1 VSDFFSAIIGILVL
15 AFALAVSIGLHEI
28 GHMWPAKKFGVK
40 VPKYMIGFGPKLWG
54 IKRGETEYGV
64 RLLPL
69 GGYVLL
75 SGMNPPRNDQRNSR
89 AMIWY
94 KNMVEWA
101 RPDEDLAPEEAH
113 RSFYRLSTWKKIVV
127 MAGGPFMNLIL
138 GFLFAALALNVVGT
152 WQVGNQVRSTYNC
165 VSELSGSACESGEYV
180 LPAAQVGLQKGDR
193 IVEIGGQA
201 IAKQADIKPLLE
213 QFVGQGVEIK
223 IERDGAVLSR
233 TAEIKSVLVPVD
245 STSNRTEERPFL
257 GVGFEFQ
264 FATQAPSETV
274 KFATDSI
281 VGTFNLII
289 HLPQQLVT
297 SVGAI
302 FGENERDPNG
312 AVSIVGIADIAG
324 DVAVQNGDD
333 FRSTLSVWLLMLAG
347 LNFALFAFNMIP
359 VLPLDGGH
367 ILIALLS
374 KVKAIGNRIRKRP
387 DTGPIDLAL
396 FAPLT
401 MFAWVVLMVMGITFI
416 IADVIA
422 PIAF

>member
-1 VSDFFSAIIGILVL
+1 MNDLISAVIGILVL
-15 AFALAVSIGLHEI
+15 GFALAVSIGLHEI

-54 IKRGETEYGV
+54 IRRGETEYGI

-75 SGMNPPRNDQRNSR
+75 SGMNPPRNDERNSR
-89 AMIWY
+89 AMLWY

-113 RSFYRLSTWKKIVV
+113 RSFYRLATWKKIVV

-138 GFLFAALALNVVGT
+138 GFLFAALALNLIGT
-152 WQVGNQVRSTYNC
+152 WQVGNQVQSSYRC
-165 VSELSGSACESGEYV
+165 VAEVSGETCVDGDYL
-180 LPAAQVGLQKGDR
+180 LPAAQIGLREGDR
-193 IVEIGGQA
+193 IVEIGGQS
-201 IAKQADIKPLLE
+201 IAKQSDIKPLLG
-213 QFVGQGVEIK
+213 QYVGQQVEIK
-223 IERDGAVLSR
+223 LNRDGQVISSN
-233 TAEIKSVLVPVD
+233 AEIREVEVPID
-245 STSNRTEERPFL
+245 EAGNTEKRPFL
-257 GVGFEFQ
+257 GVSFEYE
-264 FATQAPSETV
+264 FATQPASETL
-274 KFATDSI
+274 KFAQDS
-281 VGTFNLII
+281 VAGTFNLILQ
-289 HLPQQLVT
+289 LPQQLAT
-297 SVGAI
+297 SLGAI
-302 FGENERDPNG
+302 AGQDQRDPNG

-324 DVAVQNGDD
+324 DVAVQNGSD
-333 FRSTLSVWLLMLAG
+333 FRSTLSVWFLMLAG

-374 KVKAIGNRIRKRP
+374 KIKSLANRLLKRP

-401 MFAWVVLMVMGITFI
+401 MFAWFVLMAMGITFI
-416 IADVIA
+416 IADLIA

>member
-1 VSDFFSAIIGILVL
+1 MNDFWSGIIGVLVL

-54 IKRGETEYGV
+54 INRGETEYGV

-75 SGMNPPRNDQRNSR
+75 SGMNPPRNDQRNSK

-113 RSFYRLSTWKKIVV
+113 RSFYRLATWKKIVV

-152 WQVGNQVRSTYNC
+152 WQVGTQVRSTYTC
-165 VSELSGSACESGEYV
+165 VAELSGQSCGANDYV
-180 LPAAQVGLQKGDR
+180 LPAAQIGLQKGDR
-193 IVEIGGQA
+193 ILEIGGQKVV
-201 IAKQADIKPLLE
+201 KQADIKPLLE
-213 QFVGQGVEIK
+213 QFVGQSVDIK
-223 IERDGAVLSR
+223 IDRNSSVLAR
-233 TAEIKSVLVPVD
+233 TAEIRSVPVPID

-257 GVGFEFQ
+257 GVGFDFE
-264 FATQAPSETV
+264 FATQAPSETL
-274 KFATDSI
+274 KFASDSI

-302 FGENERDPNG
+302 FGENQRDPNG

-324 DVAVQNGDD
+324 DVAVQNGED
-333 FRSTLSVWLLMLAG
+333 FSSTLSVWLLMLAG

-367 ILIALLS
+367 ILIAMLS
-374 KVKAIGNRIRKRP
+374 KFKAVGNRILKRP

>member
-1 VSDFFSAIIGILVL
+1 
-15 AFALAVSIGLHEI
+15 
-28 GHMWPAKKFGVK
+28 
-40 VPKYMIGFGPKLWG
+40 
-54 IKRGETEYGV
+54 
-64 RLLPL
+64 
-69 GGYVLL
+69 
-75 SGMNPPRNDQRNSR
+75 
-89 AMIWY
+89 
-94 KNMVEWA
+94 
-101 RPDEDLAPEEAH
+101 
-113 RSFYRLSTWKKIVV
+113 
-127 MAGGPFMNLIL
+127 MNLIL

-152 WQVGNQVRSTYNC
+152 WQVGTQVRSTYTC
-165 VSELSGSACESGEYV
+165 VAELSGQSCGANDYV
-180 LPAAQVGLQKGDR
+180 LPAAQIGLQKGDR
-193 IVEIGGQA
+193 ILEIGGQKVV
-201 IAKQADIKPLLE
+201 KQADIKPLLE
-213 QFVGQGVEIK
+213 QFVGQSVDIK
-223 IERDGAVLSR
+223 IER
-233 TAEIKSVLVPVD
+233 TAEIRSVPVPID

-257 GVGFEFQ
+257 GVGFDFE
-264 FATQAPSETV
+264 FATQAPSETL
-274 KFATDSI
+274 KFASDSI

-289 HLPQQLVT
+289 HLPQQLVA

-324 DVAVQNGDD
+324 DVAVQNGED
-333 FRSTLSVWLLMLAG
+333 FSSTLSVWLLMLAG

-367 ILIALLS
+367 ILIAMLS
-374 KVKAIGNRIRKRP
+374 KIKAVGNRILKRT

>member
-1 VSDFFSAIIGILVL
+1 MSDFFSAIIGILVL
-15 AFALAVSIGLHEI
+15 AFALAVSIGMHEI

-165 VSELSGSACESGEYV
+165 VSELSGANCEPGEYV

-374 KVKAIGNRIRKRP
+374 KVKALGNRIRKRP

>member
-1 VSDFFSAIIGILVL
+1 MNEFLSAIIGILVL
-15 AFALAVSIGLHEI
+15 GFALAVSIGLHEI

-40 VPKYMIGFGPKLWG
+40 VPKYMIGFGPRIWG

-101 RPDEDLAPEEAH
+101 RPDEDLAPDEAH

-138 GFLFAALALNVVGT
+138 GFLFAALALNLVGT
-152 WQVGNQVRSTYNC
+152 WQIGNQVRSTYGC
-165 VSELSGSACESGEYV
+165 VAEVSGKACVEGDYI
-180 LPAAQVGLQKGDR
+180 LPAAQIGLRTGDKLLEVGGMP
-193 IVEIGGQA
+193 VT
-201 IAKQADIKPLLE
+201 KQSDIKPLLAK
-213 QFVGQGVEIK
+213 FVGQTVTIK
-223 IERDGAVLSR
+223 FDRDGSTVSK
-233 TAEIKSVLVPVD
+233 TAEIKNVPVPID
-245 STSNRTEERPFL
+245 EAGNTEQRPFL
-257 GVGFEFQ
+257 GVAFDYE
-264 FATQAPSETV
+264 FATQPPSETL
-274 KFATDSI
+274 KFASDSI
-281 VGTFNLII
+281 LGTFNLILQ
-289 HLPQQLVT
+289 LPQQLAT
-297 SVGAI
+297 SIGAI
-302 FGENERDPNG
+302 AGDNQRDPNG
-312 AVSIVGIADIAG
+312 AVSIVGIAGIAG
-324 DVAVQNGDD
+324 DVAVQNGSD
-333 FRSTLSVWLLMLAG
+333 FKSTLSIWLLMLAG

-359 VLPLDGGH
+359 ILPLDGGH

-374 KVKAIGNRIRKRP
+374 KVKALGNRLFKRP

-416 IADVIA
+416 IADLIA